1 MYQIQHYMAVTEA
14 KKTYIAALVGGNS
27 FIYHEVYRDENMI
40 QEIIKM
46 EERFWKENVLKG
58 IEPEADGSKATTDFL
73 NQKYK
78 KSVERK
84 LNCRKRPWN

>member
-40 QEIIKM
+40 QEIVKINGAE
-46 EERFWKENVLKG
+46 EERKIG
-58 IEPEADGSKATTDFL
+58 
-73 NQKYK
+73 
-78 KSVERK
+78 
-84 LNCRKRPWN
+84 